1 MNAVIADP
9 DLERSLIRRP
19 RARGED
25 RHDEVWEGI
34 YVMNAQPND
43 EHQFIVSRLTFIF
56 EMVIGERGLGQIRPG
71 TNISG
76 RNKDW
81 KDNYRCP
88 DVAVFL
94 NDSTAINRRTHWQGG
109 PDLAVEIVS
118 PKDRTWEKIEFYASV
133 GTRELLII
141 DRDPWALEL
150 YRLTNSQLTLVAK
163 LAVDSPDSFQTETVP
178 LHWRLVSGPHR
189 PLLEATVLDGAQHWL
204 A

>member
-9 DLERSLIRRP
+9 DLERSLIRRR

-34 YVMNAQPND
+34 CVMNAQPND
-43 EHQFIVSRLTFIF
+43 EHQFIVSHLTFIF

-71 TNISG
+71 TNISD

-94 NDSTAINRRTHWQGG
+94 NDSTAINRRT
-109 PDLAVEIVS
+109 
-118 PKDRTWEKIEFYASV
+118 
-133 GTRELLII
+133 
-141 DRDPWALEL
+141 LEL